1 MLDGITVLD
10 LSRDIAGP
18 YACMLLGTMGA
29 RVIKIEPPGGS
40 TERSD
45 TRFFLWNRGKELVT
59 LDLESQ
65 QGRDVVRRLAAM
77 ADVLV
82 IDRVPEEAHFL
93 GLAYDSLRASHPGL
107 IYCAIPTYP
116 EGSSLENTP
125 GDAYTAAA
133 FMGLM
138 AGRSAGESPEMLY
151 LPVAAYGSAFTSCF
165 AISSALLV
173 RELDGIGQKVE
184 VSLQQGAMAM
194 QTAGFTTGQAFHP
207 RGSSFRQGI
216 WVGIPVYRL
225 FHASEGWFFLACGNN
240 TFFNKLCIALE
251 LEGLADDERFRD
263 APWGIAS
270 ENYDALADILEPIF
284 LVKPAEYWVQFLTK
298 NDIPCGTVQE
308 RDVFIHHPQIAVN
321 EMMRTMD
328 DPTLGMTLQPGV
340 PVWMHG
346 QPGVLPEPTALSGAH
361 TESVLA
367 ELGYSEGEVSEL
379 REGGA
384 WCSAKARDGRR

>member
-1 MLDGITVLD
+1 MSGVLDGITVLD

-29 RVIKIEPPGGS
+29 RVIKVEPPGGS

-45 TRFFLWNRGKELVT
+45 TRFYLWNRGKELVT
-59 LDLESQ
+59 VDMESP
-65 QGRDVVRRLAAM
+65 QGQEVVRRLAAM

-82 IDRVPEEAHFL
+82 IDRVPEEARSL
-93 GLAYDSLRASHPGL
+93 GLDFFSLREGNPGL
-107 IYCAIPTYP
+107 IYCSIPTYP
-116 EGSSLENTP
+116 EGSPWENAP

-133 FMGLM
+133 ATGLM
-138 AGRSAGESPEMLY
+138 AGRGDAGAPEMLY

-173 RELDGIGQKVE
+173 REMDGIGQQVE

-194 QTAGFTTGQAFHP
+194 QTAGFTSGPAFQP
-207 RGSSFRQGI
+207 RGASFRQGI
-216 WVGIPVYRL
+216 SVGIPVYRL
-225 FHASEGWFFLACGNN
+225 FHASEGWFFMACGNN

-251 LEGLADDERFRD
+251 LESLADDERFRD

-284 LVKPAEYWVQFLTK
+284 EAKPAEHWVQFLTEH
-298 NDIPCGTVQE
+298 DIPCGAVQE
-308 RDVFIHHPQIAVN
+308 RDVFIQHPQIAVN
-321 EMMRTMD
+321 EMMRHLD
-328 DPTLGMTLQPGV
+328 DPTLGATLQPGV

-346 QPGVLPEPTALSGAH
+346 QPGALPMPTALSGAH

-379 REGGA
+379 HKKGVV
-384 WCSAKARDGRR
+384 

>member
-1 MLDGITVLD
+1 MSGVLDGITVLD

-29 RVIKIEPPGGS
+29 RVIKVEPVGGS

-45 TRFFLWNRGKELVT
+45 TRFFLWNRGKEMVAM
-59 LDLESQ
+59 DLESP
-65 QGRDVVRRLAAM
+65 QGREVVLKMAGM

-82 IDRVPEEAHFL
+82 IDRVPEEAQSL
-93 GLAYDSLRASHPGL
+93 GLDYDSLRENNPRL

-116 EGSSLENTP
+116 EGSSWENMP

-133 FMGLM
+133 AMGLM
-138 AGRSAGESPEMLY
+138 AGRGEAGAPEMLY

-173 RELDGIGQKVE
+173 REMDGIGQKVE

-194 QTAGFTTGQAFHP
+194 QTAGFTTGQAFQP

-216 WVGIPVYRL
+216 SVGIPVYRL
-225 FHASEGWFFLACGNN
+225 FHASEGWFFMACGNN
-240 TFFNKLCIALE
+240 TFFNKLCIALG

-284 LVKPAEYWVQFLTK
+284 EAKPAEHWVQFLTEH
-298 NDIPCGTVQE
+298 DIPCGAVQE
-308 RDVFIHHPQIAVN
+308 RDVFIGHPQIAVN
-321 EMMRTMD
+321 EMMRPIY
-328 DPTLGMTLQPGV
+328 DPTLGATLQPGV

-346 QPGVLPEPTALSGAH
+346 QPGALPPPTALSGAH
-361 TESVLA
+361 TKSVLA

-379 REGGA
+379 RERGVV
-384 WCSAKARDGRR
+384 

>member
-1 MLDGITVLD
+1 MSGVLDGITVLD

-40 TERSD
+40 IERSD

-59 LDLESQ
+59 VDMEST
-65 QGRDVVRRLAAM
+65 QGREVVRRLATR

-82 IDRVPEEAHFL
+82 IDRVPEEARSL
-93 GLAYDSLRASHPGL
+93 GLDFDSLRELNNRL
-107 IYCAIPTYP
+107 IYCSIPAYP
-116 EGSSLENTP
+116 EGSPWENAP

-133 FMGLM
+133 ATGLM
-138 AGRSAGESPEMLY
+138 ADRGAAGSPEMLY

-173 RELDGIGQKVE
+173 REMDGIGQKVE

-207 RGSSFRQGI
+207 RGASFRQGI
-216 WVGIPVYRL
+216 SVGIPVYRL
-225 FHASEGWFFLACGNN
+225 FHASEGWFFMACGNN
-240 TFFNKLCIALE
+240 TFFNKLCIALG

-263 APWGIAS
+263 APWGMAS
-270 ENYDALADILEPIF
+270 EDYDALADILEPIF
-284 LVKPAEYWVQFLTK
+284 LAKPVEHWVQFLTEH
-298 NDIPCGTVQE
+298 DIPCGAVQE

-321 EMMRTMD
+321 EMMRPLE
-328 DPTLGMTLQPGV
+328 DPTLGATLQPGV

-346 QPGVLPEPTALSGAH
+346 QPGTLPGPTALSGAH

-367 ELGYSEGEVSEL
+367 ELGYSEGEVSDL
-379 REGGA
+379 GG
-384 WCSAKARDGRR
+384 RGVV